1 MIEMPGIAPLNKD
14 NMADIYSLSI
24 HSLELSQAAKLSPV
38 HQLHVPLLEPQL
50 LFIEKKDGNK
60 ILEYGIMQLKS
71 KICACISREK
81 SCTHTQKINHF
92 SFS

>member
-24 HSLELSQAAKLSPV
+24 HSLELSQATKLSPV

-60 ILEYGIMQLKS
+60 ILECGIIKS